1 MIDVQFEVAGRKISL
16 DGMNPGLQ
24 RSMLAT
30 IREALGERVGDVE
43 CPHHHCAPH
52 ILCKGPSVVE
62 LSMEISGCCDHI
74 IDKVESRLQ

>member
-1 MIDVQFEVAGRKISL
+1 MIDVLFEVAGRKINL
-16 DGMNPGLQ
+16 DGMHPGLQ

-43 CPHHHCAPH
+43 CPHHHRTPR

-62 LSMEISGCCDHI
+62 LSMQICGCCDHV
-74 IDKVESRLQ
+74 IDQVESRLH